1 MTCTVLRHAHVVDP
15 VNGKNGIFDV
25 VLEEG
30 KIAEV
35 TENAQCKAQKEYDF
49 TGCVLQPGIIDSHVH
64 LGGMWGSHYGHRM
77 LARSGVTTCLD
88 MAGPLDDIL
97 ENSPEF
103 GAGLNVA
110 ILQFASPPFTF
121 KNSTPTR
128 KEMEDLIDKS
138 LHDGALGVKL
148 LGGHYPLTPEVS
160 SELIHTALEKGC
172 YVAWHAGTTEHGSN
186 IEGLLEAVD
195 MAQGAPM
202 HLAHINAYCRG
213 AIKPELE
220 ETKLAIDKLLANPN
234 VFCESYI
241 SPRNGTRL
249 SCDENGKVVSHVT
262 AGCLTRYGFTA
273 DVDGMRKAFLAHHV
287 WAVFDAG
294 GYSDLMTGEKALRYW
309 EENKTDVGGSF
320 KVNPPLPRVWL
331 SEAKR
336 PDGSFVVDA
345 ISTDGGCIP
354 RNVILSEGLSLV
366 KLGILT
372 LSEFVI
378 KTAVN
383 PARMLRLTNKGH
395 LTVGADADIT
405 VYDYE
410 RQKPVAAFVAG
421 DPIFLHGE
429 VTGSGAHIICTEK
442 GERAALKYA
451 KSAIVVDPSKPYGPR
466 YIP

>member
-1 MTCTVLRHAHVVDP
+1 
-15 VNGKNGIFDV
+15 
-25 VLEEG
+25 
-30 KIAEV
+30 
-35 TENAQCKAQKEYDF
+35 
-49 TGCVLQPGIIDSHVH
+49 
-64 LGGMWGSHYGHRM
+64 
-77 LARSGVTTCLD
+77 
-88 MAGPLDDIL
+88 
-97 ENSPEF
+97 
-103 GAGLNVA
+103 
-110 ILQFASPPFTF
+110 
-121 KNSTPTR
+121 
-128 KEMEDLIDKS
+128 
-138 LHDGALGVKL
+138 
-148 LGGHYPLTPEVS
+148 
-160 SELIHTALEKGC
+160 
-172 YVAWHAGTTEHGSN
+172 
-186 IEGLLEAVD
+186 
-195 MAQGAPM
+195 M

-309 EENKTDVGGSF
+309 EEHKTDVGGSF

-372 LSEFVI
+372 LNEFVI

-429 VTGSGAHIICTEK
+429 VSGSGVHIICTEK
-442 GERAALKYA
+442 GEKEALKYA